1 MSSGPPSAS
10 MPSNQALCQ
19 GTIKPANAG
28 SYTAERL
35 RRGDYYCCRLGLHL
49 SWIGDPG
56 GFWDKISFHAT
67 RDIGFL
73 LACLGKLRRQ
83 VPRYKPLSVGG
94 HAARSRAV
102 RRPPARSVQ
111 APE

>member
-1 MSSGPPSAS
+1 
-10 MPSNQALCQ
+10 MPRDDQARQAC
-19 GTIKPANAG
+19 

-35 RRGDYYCCRLGLHL
+35 RRGDCHCCRLGLHL

-56 GFWDKISFHAT
+56 GCWDEISFHAT

-83 VPRYKPLSVGG
+83 VPRDKPFSVGVVLLDLVLEKD
-94 HAARSRAV
+94 RQLDLCKPQKRQDC
-102 RRPPARSVQ
+102 RR
-111 APE
+111 